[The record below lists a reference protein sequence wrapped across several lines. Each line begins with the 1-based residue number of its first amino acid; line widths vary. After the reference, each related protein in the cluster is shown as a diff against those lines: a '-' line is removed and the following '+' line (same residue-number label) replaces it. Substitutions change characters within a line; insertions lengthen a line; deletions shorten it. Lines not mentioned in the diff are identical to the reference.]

1 MKARCY
7 QVEAND
13 HLWRALHEEQG
24 NPLGVAP
31 TGVGKTFIMNSLA
44 KRLMRKYRKLRI
56 LSVTHDATIIGQNA
70 NDMRRF
76 WKGADIGIYSAG
88 LKMRDT
94 RNRMIF
100 AGIQSIYKRA
110 YEFGKISILFIDE
123 AHMLSPNDGTMY
135 QRLIIDLM
143 NMNPKM
149 RVVGLS
155 ATPYRLGQG
164 HLLQGEIFDFI
175 AFDYT
180 ETEKFM
186 WFVEQGYLSRLITKK
201 AVKEIDISECSIRGG
216 DFNDKDLQ
224 VLSNTQEN
232 NKAVV
237 EECMRYGMDRNH
249 WMVYASGVE
258 HGMALSDMFNAH
270 GIPAVML
277 YNKSENRE
285 KELKRWERGKYRAM
299 VNVGLYTTGYDFKP
313 LDMIAVARATQS
325 TSLWVQMCGRGTRC
339 VYEDGFDLD
348 TKQGRLDAI
357 AAGPKQN
364 CLVLDF
370 AGNTRRLGAIN
381 CPIIPKPRRKGDS
394 NEEFDAPVKVC
405 PECETYNHTRSAK
418 CENCGYEFPPPKEVT
433 TKAGTEDVMVEA
445 SMEPKIEE
453 FPVLDAIYKKGRSRQ
468 SGKDYFRI
476 SYTTFNGTFTK
487 YLHPGSEWD
496 AAREKFE
503 KWWWL
508 CLKEKKGK
516 PHLYDYPM
524 EISEAVSRASEEL
537 LVPTTITV
545 DLNTKYNDIL
555 EAKFDQSDDDEE
567 PF

>member
-1 MKARCY
+1 MRARDY
-7 QVEAND
+7 QIEATD
-13 HLWRALHEEQG
+13 HLWRALHKEQG

-31 TGVGKTFIMNSLA
+31 TGVGKTFMMNSLA
-44 KRLMRKYRKLRI
+44 KRLMRKYRTLRI
-56 LSVTHDATIIGQNA
+56 MSVTHDKTIIGQNA

-100 AGIQSIYKRA
+100 AGIQSIHRRA
-110 YEFGKISILFIDE
+110 EEFGKISILFIDE

-135 QRLIIDLM
+135 QRLITDLLR
-143 NMNPKM
+143 MNPKM

-164 HLLQGEIFDFI
+164 HLLEGEIFDFI

-186 WFVEQGYLSRLITKK
+186 WFVEEGYLSKLITKK
-201 AVKEIDISECSIRGG
+201 AVKEIDISDVPMRGG
-216 DFNDKDLQ
+216 DFNDKALQ
-224 VLSNTQEN
+224 ILSNTQEN
-232 NKAVV
+232 NRAVV
-237 EECMRYGMDRNH
+237 EECMRYGSDRNH
-249 WMVYASGVE
+249 WMVFASGVE
-258 HGMALSDMFNAH
+258 HGAALAEQFEAY

-277 YNKSENRE
+277 HAKSEDRD
-285 KELKRWERGKYRAM
+285 KHLKRWERGKYRVL

-313 LDMIAVARATQS
+313 LDLIAVARATQS

-339 VYEDGFDLD
+339 VYEEGFDLE

-357 AAGPKQN
+357 AAGPKQD

-394 NEEFDAPVKVC
+394 NDGEAPVKVC
-405 PECETYNHTRSAK
+405 PECDTYNHTRAAR
-418 CENCGYEFPPPKEVT
+418 CEHCGYEFPPPETVT
-433 TKAGTEDVMVEA
+433 TKADTEDVMVGR
-445 SMEPKIEE
+445 SLEPKIEK
-453 FPVLDAIYKKGRSRQ
+453 FPVLDVIYKRGKSRQ
-468 SGKDYFRI
+468 SGNSYFRI

-487 YLHPGSEWD
+487 YLHPGSQWD

-503 KWWWL
+503 RWWWL
-508 CLKEKKGK
+508 CLEEKKGK
-516 PHLYDYPM
+516 PSLYDYPNDI
-524 EISEAVSRASEEL
+524 EEAVNRAPDEL
-537 LVPTTITV
+537 LVPSTIEV

-555 EAKFDQSDDDEE
+555 SAQFDEDQDNE